1 MTHAI
6 VLIGDLIESRKLSNR
21 GRAAT
26 QKDLKTVLGQINRD
40 ASGILSPWTIT
51 LGDEFQAVYQ
61 SAGSLFTHLWTI
73 MAAIHPVYARFSVSA
88 GAITTPINRKQAI
101 GMDGP
106 AFHAARDGVNI
117 LKKDEGLLRVNI
129 QNPEIERLMN
139 ASLML
144 VSKEML
150 GWNSNR
156 FHILQ
161 KLGQGEEVS
170 RIAADMGLSEVA
182 VYKNRKAGALDV
194 ILELTASLSTMI
206 NVGLEDDLT
215 EK

>member
-194 ILELTASLSTMI
+194 IHELTS
-206 NVGLEDDLT
+206 GLAGLIDSGIKNEQL
-215 EK
+215 

>member
-6 VLIGDLIESRKLSNR
+6 VLIGDLIESRKLSDR

-26 QKDLKTVLGQINRD
+26 QKNLKTVLGQINRD
-40 ASGILSPWTIT
+40 ASGLLSPWTIT

-61 SAGSLFTHLWTI
+61 SSGSLFTHLWTI

-88 GAITTPINRKQAI
+88 GAITTPVNRKQAI

-106 AFHAARDGVNI
+106 AFHTARDGVNI
-117 LKKDEGLLRVNI
+117 LKEDEGLLRVNI

-170 RIAADMGLSEVA
+170 RIAAEMGLSEVA

-194 ILELTASLSTMI
+194 IHELTS
-206 NVGLEDDLT
+206 GLAGLIDSGI
-215 EK
+215 KNQHP

>member
-6 VLIGDLIESRKLSNR
+6 VLIGDLIESRKLSDR

-26 QKDLKTVLGQINRD
+26 QKDLKNVLGQINRD
-40 ASGILSPWTIT
+40 APGILSPLTIT

-117 LKKDEGLLRVNI
+117 LKNDEGLLRVNI
-129 QNPEIERLMN
+129 PNPEIERLMN

-150 GWNSNR
+150 SWNSNR

-194 ILELTASLSTMI
+194 IHELTS
-206 NVGLEDDLT
+206 GLAGLIDSEIKKQQL
-215 EK
+215 

>member
-6 VLIGDLIESRKLSNR
+6 VLIGDLIESRKLSDR

-26 QKDLKTVLGQINRD
+26 QKDLKNVLGQINRD
-40 ASGILSPWTIT
+40 APGILSPLTIT

-117 LKKDEGLLRVNI
+117 LKNDEGLLRVNI
-129 QNPEIERLMN
+129 PNPEIERLMN

-150 GWNSNR
+150 SWNSNR

-194 ILELTASLSTMI
+194 IHELTS
-206 NVGLEDDLT
+206 GLAGLIDSEIKKQL
-215 EK
+215 

>member
-6 VLIGDLIESRKLSNR
+6 VLIGDLIESRKLSDR

-40 ASGILSPWTIT
+40 ASGMLSPWTIT

-61 SAGSLFTHLWTI
+61 SSGSLFANLWTI
-73 MAAIHPVYARFSVSA
+73 MAAIQPVYARFSVSA
-88 GAITTPINRKQAI
+88 GAIATPINREQAI

-106 AFHAARDGVNI
+106 AFHSARDGINI

-129 QNPEIERLMN
+129 QNTEIERLMN

-161 KLGQGEEVS
+161 KLGQGEAVS
-170 RIAADMGLSEVA
+170 RIAAEMGLSEVA

-194 ILELTASLSTMI
+194 ILELTASISTMI

>member
-6 VLIGDLIESRKLSNR
+6 VLIGDLIESRKLSDR

-117 LKKDEGLLRVNI
+117 LKKDEGLLRVNLR
-129 QNPEIERLMN
+129 NPEIERLMN

-161 KLGQGEEVS
+161 KLGQGEEVT

-194 ILELTASLSTMI
+194 IH
-206 NVGLEDDLT
+206 DLT
-215 EK
+215 SALAGLIDSEIKNQHL

>member
-1 MTHAI
+1 
-6 VLIGDLIESRKLSNR
+6 
-21 GRAAT
+21 
-26 QKDLKTVLGQINRD
+26 
-40 ASGILSPWTIT
+40 
-51 LGDEFQAVYQ
+51 
-61 SAGSLFTHLWTI
+61 
-73 MAAIHPVYARFSVSA
+73 
-88 GAITTPINRKQAI
+88 
-101 GMDGP
+101 
-106 AFHAARDGVNI
+106 
-117 LKKDEGLLRVNI
+117 VNI

-170 RIAADMGLSEVA
+170 RIAAEMGLSEVA

-194 ILELTASLSTMI
+194 IHELTS
-206 NVGLEDDLT
+206 GLAGLIDSGI
-215 EK
+215 KNQHP

>member
-194 ILELTASLSTMI
+194 IHELTT
-206 NVGLEDDLT
+206 GLAELIDT
-215 EK
+215 EIKNQHQ

>member
-6 VLIGDLIESRKLSNR
+6 VLIGDLIESRKLTDHS
-21 GRAAT
+21 RAAT

-51 LGDEFQAVYQ
+51 LGDEFQAVYK
-61 SAGSLFTHLWTI
+61 SAGSLFTNLWTI
-73 MAAIHPVYARFSVSA
+73 MAAIHPVYARFSISA

-106 AFHAARDGVNI
+106 AFHAARDGINI

-129 QNPEIERLMN
+129 RNPEIERLIN

-170 RIAADMGLSEVA
+170 RIAAEMGLSEVA

-194 ILELTASLSTMI
+194 IHELTS
-206 NVGLEDDLT
+206 GLAGLIDSGIKNQQL
-215 EK
+215 